1 MSELDDLLNEMLAES
16 EAALNGHS
24 TINLNNNNNNNNG
37 NSTTKISFQEQMPN
51 GNGNSSTTTTTTTA
65 AQQSATEK
73 RKSRLSQHPNNLNE
87 GGFDYLD
94 TLLND
99 MSDESI
105 RNSIKT
111 DNSRIKSLRLTSTF
125 DLESTLK
132 DLEETFMKDSSIQNK
147 RKPSSYLSK
156 NLSPPSNPSNI
167 ISNNNNNNNNNASTL
182 PLPPPPS
189 SSSQQDDAVI
199 IANLPPPVS
208 ISLPPP
214 PPTEELPLP
223 PPPPSTEELQLPP
236 PPTTTDEQI
245 LTDSVKNGNPI
256 LKRVSSERAI
266 ILTKEAIDAAD
277 LLDEMIESFGGI
289 PEPNGN
295 NNLPKEI
302 KTTSIPTPIVTP
314 STTTTTNSTN
324 TTTTAATVNKL
335 NASKSPNGTLTTRP
349 AAKLGAPVDIQV
361 SSPKAPTPIPTLSSP
376 SPSTSQPQ
384 AAPPQP
390 TPQPQPATTTTT
402 PVSPTFKDSDQL
414 LDDMIS
420 HFKESNSN
428 LLSSSGNL
436 DPSAP
441 KVVYTSQQFYP
452 LSVEEQSLQS
462 KVKVQLTPDEQV
474 IQKILG
480 NNDLDDDITNNNN
493 SNSNNNGNND
503 NNKKELIDEQQQSD
517 KSWYIKAQ
525 PSDIIGSG
533 NNGTTQRAG
542 IHKDKRIVMKQWNF
556 ITSQA
561 TPMLF
566 NEIEQ
571 LVAIKHPNILALAGA
586 SFDNQTFTTFTEYIT
601 GSNLDIVI
609 KNLDEKNELQLILRL
624 SEEIASAMSFL
635 HSFNIVHRSLHPK
648 NILLNSDL
656 KIYIKDYGFT
666 SLKDETLKKK
676 FMSFQLKN
684 QLVHTQYLAPELF
697 NVLSGSKG
705 GYDTKVDVFSFG
717 VLLWEMFARDIKLS
731 DLKSNT
737 VNGYT
742 HYLRPPLP
750 NCPFTIEKLIKLC
763 LSTDPS
769 VRPTFTTILKILRQP
784 LHTIQRF
791 NKPTQQQQ
799 DQQQQPEQQQQQQL
813 LTSSTSSTSTQ
824 DSLISQEQVEEKIKN
839 EMNNLLNPNK
849 RFNESLDP
857 EKRVKIEKIANVVK
871 DLISQPTLLNLH
883 RASQTIDQLCK
894 NVENIE
900 YLLEADFV
908 PLIFQLMDQPYDEI
922 QLSCLKQFST
932 LIEHNEEIMN
942 LFRNLL
948 GINILMETLNSQKEN
963 ILFITLRLLSQLSNG
978 ADREEN
984 REQILIKGGIP
995 LLINLLSHQNELIR
1009 LQILW
1014 CLTLLLES
1022 NSVQVEFVKLGG
1034 VNQLLDMMVHSINS
1048 GFDLRV
1054 ASALARVISLKSVQD
1069 QINLGHYRE
1078 RVVKKYL
1085 SLLGDTQFEALR
1097 MLGLE
1102 AIACLVSNKDSQFI
1116 LTASNIVD
1124 LLLSYLDPN
1133 STSMAPQMTALK
1145 IILVL
1150 SVNPIHIP
1158 YLKSSN
1164 IIEPLQYLKSSP
1176 HPSIQKAVEKILM
1189 LVSSK

>member
-16 EAALNGHS
+16 EAALNGQS
-24 TINLNNNNNNNNG
+24 TINLNINNNNNNNINNNNNNN

-51 GNGNSSTTTTTTTA
+51 GSDGNNATTSSSSSTT
-65 AQQSATEK
+65 QQTIAEK

-156 NLSPPSNPSNI
+156 NLSPPSNPSN
-167 ISNNNNNNNNNASTL
+167 NNNSAFS
-182 PLPPPPS
+182 PLP
-189 SSSQQDDAVI
+189 QTDDTTVLVK
-199 IANLPPPVS
+199 LPPPVS

-214 PPTEELPLP
+214 PTPTTEELSPLP
-223 PPPPSTEELQLPP
+223 PPPTEELSLPP
-236 PPTTTDEQI
+236 PPSQQEQPQPQEPNSITEEQQEQI
-245 LTDSVKNGNPI
+245 LTDGNVKNGNPI

-289 PEPNGN
+289 PESNSISN
-295 NNLPKEI
+295 NSAPKEI

-314 STTTTTNSTN
+314 STNN
-324 TTTTAATVNKL
+324 TTTSTTVNKL

-376 SPSTSQPQ
+376 SPPISS
-384 AAPPQP
+384 
-390 TPQPQPATTTTT
+390 
-402 PVSPTFKDSDQL
+402 PVSPSTFKDSDQL

-420 HFKESNSN
+420 HFKDSNST
-428 LLSSSGNL
+428 LLTSSSNL

-441 KVVYTSQQFYP
+441 KVVYSSQQFYP

-462 KVKVQLTPDEQV
+462 KVKVQLTPDEQI

-480 NNDLDDDITNNNN
+480 DNDLDDNDLDDNK
-493 SNSNNNGNND
+493 NND
-503 NNKKELIDEQQQSD
+503 KPSLDRSSNELQQQQQLIEQQQSD
-517 KSWYIKAQ
+517 KPWYIKPQ

-533 NNGTTQRAG
+533 NNGITQRAG

-566 NEIEQ
+566 NEIEH
-571 LVAIKHPNILALAGA
+571 LVAIKHPNILPLVGA

-666 SLKDETLKKK
+666 LLKDETLKKK
-676 FMSFQLKN
+676 LMSMQLKN
-684 QLVHTQYLAPELF
+684 QLLHTQYLAPELF

-769 VRPTFTTILKILRQP
+769 VRPTFTTILKVLRQP

-791 NKPTQQQQ
+791 NKPPSQQQE
-799 DQQQQPEQQQQQQL
+799 QQQEQQQQQQL
-813 LTSSTSSTSTQ
+813 TSSTSSISTQ
-824 DSLISQEQVEEKIKN
+824 DSNVSQEQVEEKIKS
-839 EMNNLLNPNK
+839 EMNNLINPNK
-849 RFNESLDP
+849 RYNESLDP
-857 EKRVKIEKIANVVK
+857 EKRAKIQKIANVVK
-871 DLISQPTLLNLH
+871 ELISQPTLLNLH
-883 RASQTIDQLCK
+883 RACQTIEQLCK

-900 YLLEADFV
+900 YLLETDFI

-932 LIEHNEEIMN
+932 LIEHNEEIMH

-948 GINILMETLNSQKEN
+948 GINILMETLNTQKEN

-978 ADREEN
+978 PEREEN

-1022 NSVQVEFVKLGG
+1022 NSIQVEFVKLGG
-1034 VNQLLDMMVHSINS
+1034 VNQLLDMMVHSVNS

-1078 RVVKKYL
+1078 RVLKKYL
-1085 SLLGDTQFEALR
+1085 SLLADTQFEALR

-1116 LTASNIVD
+1116 LTDSNIVD
-1124 LLLSYLDPN
+1124 LLLTYLDPN

-1150 SVNPIHIP
+1150 SVNQIHIP

-1164 IIEPLQYLKSSP
+1164 IIEPLQYLKTSP

-1189 LVSSK
+1189 LVSQ

>member
-16 EAALNGHS
+16 EAALNGQS
-24 TINLNNNNNNNNG
+24 TINLNNNNSNNNNNNNNNG
-37 NSTTKISFQEQMPN
+37 NSATKISFQEQMPN
-51 GNGNSSTTTTTTTA
+51 GNGNSSTTTTTA

-73 RKSRLSQHPNNLNE
+73 RKSRLSQHPSNLNE

-167 ISNNNNNNNNNASTL
+167 ISNNNASTL

-189 SSSQQDDAVI
+189 QQDDVVI
-199 IANLPPPVS
+199 IAKLPPPVS

-214 PPTEELPLP
+214 PTTEELPL
-223 PPPPSTEELQLPP
+223 PPPSTEELQLPP
-236 PPTTTDEQI
+236 PPPTTTTADEQI

-295 NNLPKEI
+295 NSLPKEI

-314 STTTTTNSTN
+314 STTTSTN
-324 TTTTAATVNKL
+324 TTTAATVNKL

-376 SPSTSQPQ
+376 SPSQSAAPQPAAPQPTPTSQPQ
-384 AAPPQP
+384 PP
-390 TPQPQPATTTTT
+390 TTTVST

-428 LLSSSGNL
+428 LLTSSSNL

-480 NNDLDDDITNNNN
+480 NNDLDDDITNK
-493 SNSNNNGNND
+493 NND
-503 NNKKELIDEQQQSD
+503 NNSNGNNNNKELIDEQNQIEQQQSD

-684 QLVHTQYLAPELF
+684 QLLHTQYLAPELF

-799 DQQQQPEQQQQQQL
+799 QQQQQDQQQQQPEQQ

-824 DSLISQEQVEEKIKN
+824 DSLVSQEQVEEKIKN

>member
-16 EAALNGHS
+16 EAALNGQS
-24 TINLNNNNNNNNG
+24 TINLNNNNNSN
-37 NSTTKISFQEQMPN
+37 TKISFQEQMPN
-51 GNGNSSTTTTTTTA
+51 GNGNNAVTTPTT
-65 AQQSATEK
+65 QQSASEK

-156 NLSPPSNPSNI
+156 NLSPPSNPSN
-167 ISNNNNNNNNNASTL
+167 SNNNTSS
-182 PLPPPPS
+182 PLP
-189 SSSQQDDAVI
+189 SSQQDDTTIVAK
-199 IANLPPPVS
+199 LPPPVS

-214 PPTEELPLP
+214 PPPTEELSLPPQPTEELSLP
-223 PPPPSTEELQLPP
+223 PPPP
-236 PPTTTDEQI
+236 PPTADEQT

-295 NNLPKEI
+295 NNSPPKEI

-314 STTTTTNSTN
+314 STTNNNN
-324 TTTTAATVNKL
+324 TTTTTTSTVNKL
-335 NASKSPNGTLTTRP
+335 NSSKSPNGTLTTRP

-376 SPSTSQPQ
+376 SP
-384 AAPPQP
+384 PPLS
-390 TPQPQPATTTTT
+390 T

-420 HFKESNSN
+420 HFKENNSN
-428 LLSSSGNL
+428 LLTSASNL

-441 KVVYTSQQFYP
+441 KVVYTAQQFYP
-452 LSVEEQSLQS
+452 LSVEEQSLQT

-480 NNDLDDDITNNNN
+480 NNDLDDKGNDIGNTNDSSNNNN
-493 SNSNNNGNND
+493 NNEKVSIDKSNDQNHI
-503 NNKKELIDEQQQSD
+503 EQSD
-517 KSWYIKAQ
+517 KSWYIKPQ

-542 IHKDKRIVMKQWNF
+542 IHRDKRIVMKQWNF

-676 FMSFQLKN
+676 FMSIQLKN
-684 QLVHTQYLAPELF
+684 QLLHTQYLAPELF

-791 NKPTQQQQ
+791 NKPSTPSTPSSSSQQ
-799 DQQQQPEQQQQQQL
+799 EQQQQYEQQP

-824 DSLISQEQVEEKIKN
+824 DSTVSQEQVEEKIKN
-839 EMNNLLNPNK
+839 EMNNLINPNK
-849 RFNESLDP
+849 RYNESLDP
-857 EKRVKIEKIANVVK
+857 EKRIKIQKIASVVK

-883 RASQTIDQLCK
+883 RASQTIEQLCK

-922 QLSCLKQFST
+922 QLACLKQFST

-942 LFRNLL
+942 MFRNLL
-948 GINILMETLNSQKEN
+948 GINILMETLNTQKEN

-978 ADREEN
+978 PEREEN
-984 REQILIKGGIP
+984 REQILMKGGIP

-1116 LTASNIVD
+1116 LTESNIAD

-1189 LVSSK
+1189 LVSK